1 MNRPARLMVLTLTA
15 ILSASAGS
23 QAGSIWAKARH
34 RKRPLYADDTARKIG
49 DSLIIII
56 DERSV
61 IENET
66 SRDMQKDTSRS
77 AKTSGTL
84 DLADVGGLVGRR
96 IFDFPRLDATATS
109 STKFGGSANYDSD
122 RSVLDRI
129 TVTVEDVIMGDATLD
144 GAVDGA
150 DYTAWADNYE
160 KTGMTWG
167 TGDFTG
173 EGDVDG
179 ADYTAWA
186 DHYEWTVL
194 GSEVPEPCSA
204 VLLVLGTCLPLL
216 RRRR

>member
-15 ILSASAGS
+15 ILLASAGS
-23 QAGSIWAKARH
+23 QAGSIWAKASH

-84 DLADVGGLVGRR
+84 DLANVTGPVGRR
-96 IFDFPRLDATATS
+96 IFDFPRLDASATS

-122 RSVLDRI
+122 RSVIDRI
-129 TVTVEDVIMGDATLD
+129 TVTVEDVLPNGNLVVIGKRERDVAGDRQVV
-144 GAVDGA
+144 AVSGIVRPSDITFANTVGSGSVA
-150 DYTAWADNYE
+150 DFHMVYKGKSQEDH
-160 KTGMTWG
+160 
-167 TGDFTG
+167 FTKPG
-173 EGDVDG
+173 WL
-179 ADYTAWA
+179 ARI
-186 DHYEWTVL
+186 L
-194 GSEVPEPCSA
+194 NFINPF
-204 VLLVLGTCLPLL
+204 
-216 RRRR
+216 